1 MSKTEFAS
9 QDLKDSTRP
18 IFRNISYNGNITSD
32 NIDSMVDTQIGEAYF
47 QSGTPYVTTWGML
60 IVSKANNGVI
70 DQCQITPKGI
80 AIRHYEGGTWSTW
93 KKVALS

>member
-1 MSKTEFAS
+1 MAISVIK
-9 QDLKDSTRP
+9 KDRN
-18 IFRNISYNGNITSD
+18 IFRNTSYIENITSSV
-32 NIDSMVDTQIGEAYF
+32 IDSITDTQILEGYF
-47 QSGTPYVTTWGML
+47 ASGTPYTTTWGML
-60 IVSKANNGVI
+60 IVSKANTGVI